1 MLRNPTP
8 EEIASGPRRRC
19 SECGYFPLG
28 PLSKFSPEDINSSAT
43 VDSYVPSSGVSLLF
57 PLFSLFAIVVSWF
70 GKVALDETKT
80 RNARAKVIRAHQEVL
95 PRSPNSLICPRCYDV
110 LEVM

>member
-19 SECGYFPLG
+19 TECGYFPVE
-28 PLSKFSPEDINSSAT
+28 PLAKFRVEDINSSAT
-43 VDSYVPSSGVSLLF
+43 VDSYTPSAGAALLLPF
-57 PLFSLFAIVVSWF
+57 LSLFAMMLSWF
-70 GKVALDETKT
+70 GKVAIDEAKTK
-80 RNARAKVIRAHQEVL
+80 NARSKVMRAQQEML
-95 PRSPNSLICPRCYDV
+95 PRSPNSLICPRCYDI